1 MCATTYFGDKL
12 VEAVRAGQVDE
23 SCIDEA
29 AVRIV
34 RTLLAFQAA
43 REQAPEQPGEDPA
56 ALALEAACKG
66 ITLLKNRDVLPFDST
81 RARTLAVIGRLAA
94 QPNLGD
100 HGSSRVYPPYAIT
113 PLEGLARTVP
123 EVELLYADG
132 SDPTAAE

>member
-43 REQAPEQPGEDPA
+43 REQAPEQPGETPPLWRWRLPA
-56 ALALEAACKG
+56 RALPC
-66 ITLLKNRDVLPFDST
+66 
-81 RARTLAVIGRLAA
+81 
-94 QPNLGD
+94 
-100 HGSSRVYPPYAIT
+100 
-113 PLEGLARTVP
+113 
-123 EVELLYADG
+123 
-132 SDPTAAE
+132 